1 MYARCKRRRLC
12 PAVMALLLLYGTA
25 GASEGERRELGA
37 HEHGHGLLSVAVDGN
52 DLVIELEIPAM
63 NVVGFEHAPETGE
76 QRHAVEEAVD
86 TFRRGNTLFVP
97 SEGAACSI
105 ENIDVALAG
114 MSHDEHEGQGEGHDH
129 GEKNEHEHD
138 GHSELHG
145 EYHFRCA
152 EPGALHSLEVRLFE
166 HLKGMEEL
174 EVQIVTPTQQFA
186 TELARGSVNLKLD
199 RD

>member
-1 MYARCKRRRLC
+1 
-12 PAVMALLLLYGTA
+12 MALLLLYGTA
-25 GASEGERRELGA
+25 GASEGERRELSA

-63 NVVGFEHAPETGE
+63 NVFGFEHAPETDE
-76 QRHAVEEAVD
+76 QRLAVEEAVD
-86 TFRRGNTLFVP
+86 TFRRGDTLFVP
-97 SEGAACSI
+97 PEGAACGI
-105 ENIDVALAG
+105 ENVDVALAG
-114 MSHDEHEGQGEGHDH
+114 MSQDEHEGEGEGHDH
-129 GEKNEHEHD
+129 GDKNEDESD

-152 EPGALHSLEVRLFE
+152 EPGALDSLEVRLFD

-174 EVQIVTPTQQFA
+174 DVQIVTPTLQTA
-186 TELARGSVNLKLD
+186 TELSRGSVKLKLG

>member
-1 MYARCKRRRLC
+1 
-12 PAVMALLLLYGTA
+12 MALLLLYGTA

-63 NVVGFEHAPETGE
+63 NIVGFEHAPETDE

-86 TFRRGNTLFVP
+86 TFRRGDTLFVP
-97 SEGAACSI
+97 TEGAACGI
-105 ENIDVALAG
+105 ENVEVALSG
-114 MSHDEHEGQGEGHDH
+114 MSHDEHEGEGEGHDR
-129 GEKNEHEHD
+129 GKKNEHESE

-145 EYHFRCA
+145 EYYFRCA
-152 EPGALHSLEVRLFE
+152 EPGALESLEVRVFDY
-166 HLKGMEEL
+166 LKGMEEL
-174 EVQIVTPTQQFA
+174 EVQIVTPTLQTA
-186 TELARGSVNLKLD
+186 TELGRGSVKLKLF